1 MRAHL
6 AQTALQQHG
15 CNALANLAAM
25 AAPSRAHAKALADA
39 RPAVTLAGAM
49 RAHMKNVPLL
59 EQACAALFNLARCG
73 TLTRELEARPRDF
86 SEAVQ
91 GLVAVLKAHPRREVL
106 QHCGRQVVLQLAELA
121 RGDGT
126 SNSALQA
133 IAMDAAL
140 HAAGV
145 PPAWREAE
153 ARDEGAAPWDPD

>member
-1 MRAHL
+1 M
-6 AQTALQQHG
+6 
-15 CNALANLAAM
+15 
-25 AAPSRAHAKALADA
+25 
-39 RPAVTLAGAM
+39 
-49 RAHMKNVPLL
+49 
-59 EQACAALFNLARCG
+59 QACAALFNLARCG

-86 SEAVQ
+86 GEAVHA
-91 GLVAVLKAHPRREVL
+91 LVAVLKAHPRREVL

-145 PPAWREAE
+145 PPAWREA
-153 ARDEGAAPWDPD
+153 RDAEGAAPRDAPD

>member
-1 MRAHL
+1 MGLGPRGEGQGQSRPRLDL
-6 AQTALQQHG
+6 ASTPL
-15 CNALANLAAM
+15 
-25 AAPSRAHAKALADA
+25 HA
-39 RPAVTLAGAM
+39 RV
-49 RAHMKNVPLL
+49 
-59 EQACAALFNLARCG
+59 QACAALFNLARCG

-86 SEAVQ
+86 GEAVQ
-91 GLVAVLKAHPRREVL
+91 GLVAVLKAHPRRKVL

-126 SNSALQA
+126 SNTAQLA

-153 ARDEGAAPWDPD
+153 DEGASPRDAPD